1 LIYDG
6 KPKAYPNGAM
16 MLFVPMHEDANYC
29 TGCHKKLMFNHDSFL
44 GKEDAVTIKGL
55 QNLNNE
61 ISLKNGDKITIFM
74 LLKGLPASQ
83 GMSLPQLF

>member
-1 LIYDG
+1 
-6 KPKAYPNGAM
+6 
-16 MLFVPMHEDANYC
+16 
-29 TGCHKKLMFNHDSFL
+29 MFNHDSFL